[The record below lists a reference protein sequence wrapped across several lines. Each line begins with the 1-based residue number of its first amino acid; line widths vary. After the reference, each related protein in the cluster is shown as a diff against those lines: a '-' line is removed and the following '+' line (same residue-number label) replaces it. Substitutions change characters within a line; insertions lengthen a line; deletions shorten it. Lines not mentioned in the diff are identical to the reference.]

1 MQQEQGIGMQ
11 IEVNTEHEYC
21 TPTLFL
27 GIPAPTLPNKP
38 KNCTQTQLPIC
49 LKYSN
54 CNFTKTLKEL
64 TNSIQLLMLKLQ
76 FKIIAIYGSFLQF
89 LAKPRPCQHLLCNH
103 A

>member
-21 TPTLFL
+21 TLTLFL
-27 GIPAPTLPNKP
+27 DIPAPTLPNKP
-38 KNCTQTQLPIC
+38 KNCTQLPIC

-54 CNFTKTLKEL
+54 CNLTKTLKEP

-76 FKIIAIYGSFLQF
+76 IKIIAIYGSFLQF